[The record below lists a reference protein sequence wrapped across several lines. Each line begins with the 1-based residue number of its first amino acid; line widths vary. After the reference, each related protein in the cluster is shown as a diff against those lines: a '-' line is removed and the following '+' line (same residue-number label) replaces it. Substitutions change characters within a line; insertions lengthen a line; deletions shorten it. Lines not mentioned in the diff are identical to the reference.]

1 MLDHFSF
8 TGNEEK
14 WGALRFPEWEEPCG
28 DALLEPDAKR
38 LFQQVV
44 GD

>member
-1 MLDHFSF
+1 MS
-8 TGNEEK
+8 
-14 WGALRFPEWEEPCG
+14 ALRFPEWQEPCE

-38 LFQQVV
+38 LCQQVI